1 MWPLAQ
7 IFDFKE
13 HTKMT
18 SIFTEIFLQ
27 IRIQNEYDC
36 VFTYFSKINSNSL
49 LHSSAIVTMPLANLG
64 QKLKNSLV
72 CRQCSL
78 AIGHRASVN
87 RQTAFGHTHVLP
99 H

>member
-18 SIFTEIFLQ
+18 SIFTEIFLL

-36 VFTYFSKINSNSL
+36 VFTYFLKISSSSL
-49 LHSSAIVTMPLANLG
+49 LHPSAIVPMPLADLG
-64 QKLKNSLV
+64 Q
-72 CRQCSL
+72 
-78 AIGHRASVN
+78 
-87 RQTAFGHTHVLP
+87 
-99 H
+99 